1 MGKVYI
7 GVMAVGGHKL
17 WVVGGKRVAG
27 SGVLGEWVSGGRLT
41 AGGGEV
47 AGRACPTP
55 TGWRKGERVPAGRCA
70 GVGWFRAIS
79 VGGGVLDVPRRGQA
93 PSLRCGVRRGGKA
106 VTGGY
111 EKRAGRACPVPTGRR
126 KGEQVLVGGI
136 IGPLTAVRASI
147 SRYGARGGKSGPGS
161 CRGRG
166 RSRSGCGPRKS
177 ADG

>member
-1 MGKVYI
+1 MYI
-7 GVMAVGGHKL
+7 GVTAVGGHKL
-17 WVVGGKRVAG
+17 WG
-27 SGVLGEWVSGGRLT
+27 GGRQ
-41 AGGGEV
+41 AGCGIRWFGEMGERWKINGRRREV
-47 AGRACPTP
+47 AGRACPAP

-70 GVGWFRAIS
+70 DVGWFRAIF